1 MFNIKDLPTI
11 ERKSD
16 GFLPRMSPRQRTQAN
31 ALIRREC
38 SYYDDGNCLYLDRG
52 EEVVCPQS
60 ITYSVCCKFFR
71 HIVLE
76 GKEGKT
82 LKAALFQ
89 KEALRRCM
97 VCGGA
102 FSSTSNNAKYC
113 EGCKGEV
120 QRKQKAAYARKRR
133 AGVEKQSLKK
143 PVISMLS
150 RHKIHIGSIFSL
162 KAPEMGFF
170 HSTQPANK
178 KSIAEAEKQA
188 KEK

>member
-1 MFNIKDLPTI
+1 MFNIKDLPDI

-16 GFLPRMSPRQRTQAN
+16 GSLPRMTPRQRSQGN
-31 ALIRREC
+31 FLIRGEC

-60 ITYSVCCKFFR
+60 ISYSVCCKFFR

-89 KEALRRCM
+89 KDALRRCA
-97 VCGGA
+97 VCNKA

-113 EGCKGEV
+113 DNCKGDV
-120 QRKQKAAYARKRR
+120 QRRQKALYARKRR
-133 AGVEKQSLKK
+133 LQVEK
-143 PVISMLS
+143 
-150 RHKIHIGSIFSL
+150 
-162 KAPEMGFF
+162 
-170 HSTQPANK
+170 
-178 KSIAEAEKQA
+178 
-188 KEK
+188 